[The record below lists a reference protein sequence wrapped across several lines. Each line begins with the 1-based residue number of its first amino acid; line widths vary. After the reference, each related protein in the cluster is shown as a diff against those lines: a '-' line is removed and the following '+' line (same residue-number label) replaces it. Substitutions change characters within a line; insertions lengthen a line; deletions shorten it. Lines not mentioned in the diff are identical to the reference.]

1 MKIPFKDLVLS
12 RLREN
17 KKSPL
22 DIAEATGT
30 SLSTIYRK
38 LADPDSLSREQ
49 IRIIHKH
56 TNLSYEDLMERR

>member
-1 MKIPFKDLVLS
+1 MKTSFRNLVLS

-17 KKSPL
+17 HKSPL

>member
-1 MKIPFKDLVLS
+1 MKTTFRDLVLS

-17 KKSPL
+17 HKSPL

-38 LADPDSLSREQ
+38 LADPDTLSREQ

>member
-1 MKIPFKDLVLS
+1 MKTSFRDLVLS

-17 KKSPL
+17 HKTPL

-38 LADPDSLSREQ
+38 LADPDTLSREQ

>member
-1 MKIPFKDLVLS
+1 MKTPFKDLVLS

-17 KKSPL
+17 HKTPL

-38 LADPDSLSREQ
+38 LADPDTLSREQ

-56 TNLSYEDLMERR
+56 TGIEYAELMERR